1 MKPADNIEKL
11 IKKLRYKAG
20 DEAHNRVLNNV
31 FQALEMRKK
40 QKSAVSQPNIWRIIM
55 KSPITKLTVAAVII
69 IAVVIGINQFGGRLG
84 STSVAWADVVK
95 PILNARTATL
105 DILIGSQ
112 EHQMVIHD
120 EVMGSRIRRT
130 VLGVKHSDIIID
142 LEQQKLLTLDHAQ
155 KTAAYIELGGLP
167 DLQNY
172 VELLRNMILRLQNKP
187 DFQVDD
193 RGLQVIEGQD
203 YIVFVAES
211 DKDTITIWA
220 NPETA
225 LPVRIEQKTPNMQI
239 VCNNLQ
245 FDVVLDE
252 SLFSME
258 VPDNYVIQKA
268 RIDFKESS
276 ESGFIESLRIWAE
289 IIEDG
294 QFPDSID
301 LGGIAKV
308 GLKLDEGLKRLNLTD
323 QEELEV
329 ATRFGQGLVFIRFF
343 KGEGQWNYVGK
354 GVKLGDSEKAV
365 FWYQPKDSETYR
377 VIYGDL
383 HVEDVEADK
392 LPE

>member
-1 MKPADNIEKL
+1 MNGNIEEILKEIGGEDVPAEVQKIAEETSRSFSKTL
-11 IKKLRYKAG
+11 TPSRQHILW
-20 DEAHNRVLNNV
+20 ENI
-31 FQALEMRKK
+31 MR
-40 QKSAVSQPNIWRIIM
+40 SR
-55 KSPITKLTVAAVII
+55 ITKLAAAAVIVV
-69 IAVVIGINQFGGRLG
+69 AVLIGINQFGGRLG
-84 STSVAWADVVK
+84 GTTVAWADVVE

-105 DILIGSQ
+105 DILIGSK
-112 EHQMVIHD
+112 EHQTVIHD
-120 EVMGSRIRRT
+120 EVVGSRIRRT

-142 LEQQKLLTLDHAQ
+142 LEQQKLLMLDHAQ

-172 VELLRNMILRLQNKP
+172 VELLRSTILRLENKP

-193 RGLQVIEGQD
+193 QGLQEIEGQD
-203 YIVFVAES
+203 YIVLVAES

-220 NPETA
+220 DPETA
-225 LPVRIEQKTPNMQI
+225 LPVRIEQKTPKMQI

-365 FWYQPKDSETYR
+365 FWYQPKDSENYR

>member
-1 MKPADNIEKL
+1 MNGNIEEILKEIGGEDVPAEVQKIAEETSRSFSKTL
-11 IKKLRYKAG
+11 TPSRQHILW
-20 DEAHNRVLNNV
+20 ENI
-31 FQALEMRKK
+31 MR
-40 QKSAVSQPNIWRIIM
+40 SR
-55 KSPITKLTVAAVII
+55 ITKLAAAAVIVV
-69 IAVVIGINQFGGRLG
+69 AVLIGINQFGGRLG
-84 STSVAWADVVK
+84 GTTVAWVDVVE

-105 DILIGSQ
+105 DILIGSK
-112 EHQMVIHD
+112 EHQTVIHD
-120 EVMGSRIRRT
+120 EVVGSRIRRT

-142 LEQQKLLTLDHAQ
+142 LEQQKLLMLDHAQ

-172 VELLRNMILRLQNKP
+172 VELLRSTILRLENKP

-193 RGLQVIEGQD
+193 QGLQEIEGQD
-203 YIVFVAES
+203 YIVLVAES

-220 NPETA
+220 DPETA
-225 LPVRIEQKTPNMQI
+225 LPVRIEQKTPKMQI

-365 FWYQPKDSETYR
+365 FWYQPKDSENYR

>member
-1 MKPADNIEKL
+1 MNGNIEEILKEIGGEDVPAEVQKIAEETSRSFSKTL
-11 IKKLRYKAG
+11 TPSRQHILW
-20 DEAHNRVLNNV
+20 ENI
-31 FQALEMRKK
+31 MR
-40 QKSAVSQPNIWRIIM
+40 SR
-55 KSPITKLTVAAVII
+55 ITKLAAAAVIVV
-69 IAVVIGINQFGGRLG
+69 AVLIGINQFGGRLG
-84 STSVAWADVVK
+84 GTTVAWADVVE

-105 DILIGSQ
+105 DILIGSK
-112 EHQMVIHD
+112 EHQTVIHD
-120 EVMGSRIRRT
+120 EVVGSRIRRT

-142 LEQQKLLTLDHAQ
+142 LEQQKLLMLDHAQ

-172 VELLRNMILRLQNKP
+172 VELLRSTILRLENKP

-193 RGLQVIEGQD
+193 QGLQEIEGQD
-203 YIVFVAES
+203 YIVLVAES

-220 NPETA
+220 DPETA
-225 LPVRIEQKTPNMQI
+225 LPVRIEQKTPKMQI